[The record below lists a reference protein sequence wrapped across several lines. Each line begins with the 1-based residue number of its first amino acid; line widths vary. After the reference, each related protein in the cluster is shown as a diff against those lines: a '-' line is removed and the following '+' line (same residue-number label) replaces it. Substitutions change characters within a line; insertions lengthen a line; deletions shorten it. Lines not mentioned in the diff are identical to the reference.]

1 MATMKWLTS
10 IFCAVLVVAVLPVE
24 SNGQWVQLPA
34 MQKQSVTGLLLADT
48 YFLAGQAGSVARST
62 DGGKTWQSIVDG
74 IRPVAFGLN
83 FIGRHDSIFY
93 ATSPDGT
100 YLSID
105 EGLHWRLMKYSST
118 QYVGVRVFTVWR
130 DSLYSGGS
138 AGVLVLRDSLWYR
151 VKQDRDSNG
160 IVRALAPDSGGMF
173 AATSQRGVLFSTD
186 GGYTWSSP
194 WKGNPGIEARSILLH
209 GDTLLASYSSRGTQR
224 STDHGGSWT
233 VLGGESIYSFA
244 EYQGVVFAGT
254 SVGVMRSLDY
264 GLSWEA
270 VGRGMTDSH
279 FVAINT
285 LAIYSG
291 YLYAGTNDAWIW
303 RRPLSEL
310 LPPTVGV
317 DEASTGVSTTSLG
330 GAVPNP
336 SSGTVVVPYRLGI
349 SCSVNL
355 SVYNTVGERVA
366 ALVDEREGAGPH
378 CATFDVSELPA
389 GVYYYRLS
397 AGGTVLSRSMIVAR

>member
-1 MATMKWLTS
+1 MKWLTS

-209 GDTLLASYSSRGTQR
+209 GPRPPPPR
-224 STDHGGSWT
+224 S
-233 VLGGESIYSFA
+233 A
-244 EYQGVVFAGT
+244 
-254 SVGVMRSLDY
+254 
-264 GLSWEA
+264 
-270 VGRGMTDSH
+270 
-279 FVAINT
+279 
-285 LAIYSG
+285 
-291 YLYAGTNDAWIW
+291 
-303 RRPLSEL
+303 RR
-310 LPPTVGV
+310 T
-317 DEASTGVSTTSLG
+317 
-330 GAVPNP
+330 
-336 SSGTVVVPYRLGI
+336 
-349 SCSVNL
+349 
-355 SVYNTVGERVA
+355 
-366 ALVDEREGAGPH
+366 
-378 CATFDVSELPA
+378 
-389 GVYYYRLS
+389 
-397 AGGTVLSRSMIVAR
+397 